1 MAASQLVLKDI
12 PAETV
17 KALSKAFGNFD
28 RVVGLGRL
36 LADAVGH
43 PLLEHSRAHAVGLS
57 AKYEAGK
64 LKAAI
69 DQYKRDAR
77 RDAGKLGSDDPK
89 RQDLLAQAASAED
102 AAPLLRESV
111 DVGLTV
117 PTAPARSSATATGSR
132 KCAREQVVEPDEDE
146 ELARA
151 EAAVLACTKEVKRAD
166 AATEAAERK
175 EADKLKTYSRLAYAL
190 GKAAK
195 GCAKT
200 SKTLASF
207 NAFSKRVREAERAH
221 TAAQFETRDALLAWQ
236 QTMLDERDAEL
247 NVAELELKGCRELL
261 AHWPAPCS

>member
-64 LKAAI
+64 LKASI

-102 AAPLLRESV
+102 AAPLLPLQHS
-111 DVGLTV
+111 G
-117 PTAPARSSATATGSR
+117 PGASAPPVAVRRWLNVTGPGASAPPMAVHRWLNFSGPGASAPPVAVR
-132 KCAREQVVEPDEDE
+132 PW
-146 ELARA
+146 LS
-151 EAAVLACTKEVKRAD
+151 AVLSW
-166 AATEAAERK
+166 
-175 EADKLKTYSRLAYAL
+175 L
-190 GKAAK
+190 
-195 GCAKT
+195 
-200 SKTLASF
+200 
-207 NAFSKRVREAERAH
+207 
-221 TAAQFETRDALLAWQ
+221 
-236 QTMLDERDAEL
+236 
-247 NVAELELKGCRELL
+247 
-261 AHWPAPCS
+261 